1 MDEWVE
7 EGRKGVPSSA
17 KTICAKA
24 QRQVSRPVRGQRE
37 EREKGRRG
45 GDRWVG
51 QAPAALGLHAEE
63 SCVRKGHWEVK
74 HSGGCG

>member
-17 KTICAKA
+17 ETICAKA
-24 QRQVSRPVRGQRE
+24 QRQVSRPVRAARGERERE
-37 EREKGRRG
+37 ERRG
-45 GDRWVG
+45 QVG
-51 QAPAALGLHAEE
+51 VPALAALGLHAEE
-63 SCVRKGHWEVK
+63 SCIRKGHWEVK

>member
-1 MDEWVE
+1 MEEWVE

-37 EREKGRRG
+37 EREREERRG
-45 GDRWVG
+45 QVG
-51 QAPAALGLHAEE
+51 GPGPRGLGSA
-63 SCVRKGHWEVK
+63 R
-74 HSGGCG
+74 